1 MGFFA
6 TNRTVCASRWLER
19 LMLDGEWYLLY
30 VSSGHEEQA
39 RRNLEQRI
47 KYMDVGDKIFDV
59 VIPTTKEIEIKAGK
73 RHTMTKKAF
82 PGYIMVNM
90 DLDEHSWDIVRNT
103 PGVAGF
109 VSAGAKPVPLP
120 QKEADAI
127 LRRMDEA
134 PTEVRMT
141 FKEGDSV
148 RVTSGPFID
157 FIGKVEQVNSGKG
170 KATVLLSLF
179 GRETPVELDLL
190 QIERI

>member
-1 MGFFA
+1 MI
-6 TNRTVCASRWLER
+6 N
-19 LMLDGEWYLLY
+19 GEWYLLY

-59 VIPTTKEIEIKAGK
+59 VIPTAKEIEIKAGK
-73 RHTMTKKAF
+73 RRTISKKAF

-90 DLDEHSWDIVRNT
+90 KLDEHSWDIVRNT

-109 VSAGAKPVPLP
+109 VSAGTKPVPLP
-120 QKEADAI
+120 TKEADAI
-127 LRRMDEA
+127 LRRMEEA
-134 PTEVRMT
+134 PTDVKMT

-157 FIGKVEQVNSGKG
+157 FIGKVEQVNLSKG
-170 KATVLLSLF
+170 KAVVLLSLF
-179 GRETPVELDLL
+179 GRETPAEIDLL
-190 QIERI
+190 EVEKI

>member
-1 MGFFA
+1 
-6 TNRTVCASRWLER
+6 
-19 LMLDGEWYLLY
+19 MLNGEWYLLY

-47 KYMDVGDKIFDV
+47 KYLDVSDKIFGV
-59 VIPTTKEIEIKAGK
+59 VIPTAKEIEIKAGK
-73 RHTMTKKAF
+73 RYTVNRKAF

-90 DLDEHSWDIVRNT
+90 ELDAHSWDIVRNT

-109 VSAGAKPVPLP
+109 VSSGVQPLP
-120 QKEADAI
+120 LDREEANTI
-127 LRRMDEA
+127 LQRMEEA
-134 PTEVRMT
+134 PSEVTMS
-141 FKEGDSV
+141 FKEGQSV

-157 FIGKVEQVNSGKG
+157 FIGKVDQIKLDKG

-190 QIERI
+190 GIERI

>member
-1 MGFFA
+1 MI
-6 TNRTVCASRWLER
+6 
-19 LMLDGEWYLLY
+19 DGEWYLLY

-90 DLDEHSWDIVRNT
+90 KLDEHSWDIVRNT

-109 VSAGAKPVPLP
+109 VSAGTKPVPLP
-120 QKEADAI
+120 TQEANAI

-134 PTEVRMT
+134 PTEVKMT

-148 RVTSGPFID
+148 RVTNGPFID
-157 FIGKVEQVNSGKG
+157 FIGKVEQVNVNKG
-170 KATVLLSLF
+170 KAIVLLSLF

-190 QIERI
+190 GIERI

>member
-1 MGFFA
+1 MI
-6 TNRTVCASRWLER
+6 
-19 LMLDGEWYLLY
+19 DGEWYLLY

-39 RRNLEQRI
+39 KRNLEQRI

-73 RHTMTKKAF
+73 RRTISKKAF

-90 DLDEHSWDIVRNT
+90 QLDEHSWDIVRNT

-109 VSAGAKPVPLP
+109 VSTGAKPVPLAR
-120 QKEADAI
+120 QEANTI
-127 LRRMDEA
+127 LQRMDEA
-134 PTEVRMT
+134 PSEVRMT
-141 FKEGDSV
+141 FNEGDSI

-157 FIGKVEQVNSGKG
+157 FIGKVEQVNIDKG
-170 KATVLLSLF
+170 KAIVLLSLF

-190 QIERI
+190 GVERI

>member
-1 MGFFA
+1 MS
-6 TNRTVCASRWLER
+6 N
-19 LMLDGEWYLLY
+19 GEWYLLY

-59 VIPTTKEIEIKAGK
+59 VIPTAQEIEIKAGK
-73 RHTMTKKAF
+73 RRTISKKAF

-90 DLDEHSWDIVRNT
+90 KLDENSWDIVRNT

-109 VSAGAKPVPLP
+109 VSAGTKPVPLP
-120 QKEADAI
+120 EQEADSI
-127 LRRMDEA
+127 LRRMEEA
-134 PTEVRMT
+134 PTDVKMT
-141 FKEGDSV
+141 FTEGDSV

-157 FIGKVEQVNSGKG
+157 FIGKVEQVNLGRG
-170 KATVLLSLF
+170 KAVVLLSLF

-190 QIERI
+190 GVERI

>member
-1 MGFFA
+1 MI
-6 TNRTVCASRWLER
+6 
-19 LMLDGEWYLLY
+19 DGEWYLLY

-39 RRNLEQRI
+39 KRNLEQRI

-73 RHTMTKKAF
+73 RRTISKKAF

-90 DLDEHSWDIVRNT
+90 QLDEHSWDIVRNT

-109 VSAGAKPVPLP
+109 VSTGAKPVPLAI
-120 QKEADAI
+120 QEANTI
-127 LRRMDEA
+127 LQRMDEA
-134 PTEVRMT
+134 PSEVRMT
-141 FKEGDSV
+141 FKEGDSI

-157 FIGKVEQVNSGKG
+157 FIGKVEQVNMDKG
-170 KATVLLSLF
+170 KAIVLLSLF

-190 QIERI
+190 GVERI

>member
-1 MGFFA
+1 MI
-6 TNRTVCASRWLER
+6 N
-19 LMLDGEWYLLY
+19 GEWYLLY

-59 VIPTTKEIEIKAGK
+59 VIPTAKEIEIKAGK
-73 RHTMTKKAF
+73 RRTISKKAF

-90 DLDEHSWDIVRNT
+90 KLDEYSWDIVRNT

-109 VSAGAKPVPLP
+109 VSAGTKPVPLP
-120 QKEADAI
+120 TQEADAI
-127 LRRMDEA
+127 LRRMEEA
-134 PTEVRMT
+134 PTDVKTT

-157 FIGKVEQVNSGKG
+157 FIGKVEQVNLSKG
-170 KATVLLSLF
+170 KAVVLLSLF
-179 GRETPVELDLL
+179 GRETPAEIDLL
-190 QIERI
+190 EVERI